1 MKKLIY
7 QARKIIIISFLPYV
21 FIISAA
27 IIHVDYDV
35 TSPGQLNVVESVISI
50 EQSFPQKGSFNTVS
64 VYVNERT
71 SLLSYLLA
79 QLNPLIVTNKAPKSI
94 NLSKEESKTSGRIQ
108 KIISINNALIAGYHE
123 ANKEIEYE
131 HIGII
136 IHTVTTDLAKG
147 LELGDIIINWD
158 GKKITEVINP
168 NDFQVTKQNNYEATV
183 IRNKEQI
190 KIEVIPKIDKLGIY
204 YYHYYQISHANP
216 SYQILESSTIG
227 PSGGLMQALA
237 IYNAIT
243 ERDITNGLK
252 IAGTGTI
259 DINGQVG
266 PIGGIYQKVFTSYL
280 SNADVFFVPVVREN
294 GKIIDEE
301 GNNYH
306 EALRAY
312 QKLKKPKMAFVPV
325 QSLSEAIKYLEN
337 RSNR

>member
-35 TSPGQLNVVESVISI
+35 TSPGELNVVESVISI
-50 EQSFPQKGSFNTVS
+50 EQSFPQTGSFNTVS

-108 KIISINNALIAGYHE
+108 KMVSINNALIAGYLE
-123 ANKEIEYE
+123 ANKEIVYE

-147 LELGDIIINWD
+147 LELGDIIINWE
-158 GKKITEVINP
+158 GKKITDEFNS

-183 IRNKEQI
+183 IRNKKQI

-294 GKIIDEE
+294 GMIIDKEDS
-301 GNNYH
+301 NYH
-306 EALRAY
+306 EALKAY

-325 QSLSEAIKYLEN
+325 ESLSEAIKYLEN
-337 RSNR
+337 RSN